1 MNYSSNI
8 GAAGVKQ
15 KGRGLAMPPQTRA
28 RGKQRVV
35 SKVEVDTGTPAAQEK
50 RQSTCLQK
58 LSLSRATNNPDP
70 KSGIHFH
77 NDCF

>member
-28 RGKQRVV
+28 RGKQQDV
-35 SKVEVDTGTPAAQEK
+35 SKVEVDRGTPAAQKK
-50 RQSTCLQK
+50 RQSSCLQK
-58 LSLSRATNNPDP
+58 LSLSRATNYPDP
-70 KSGIHFH
+70 NSGIHLY